1 MNGPF
6 PQPGGK
12 SWADRSL
19 WALGETE
26 RGGASPQPAQPAD
39 PKFVFLSGTV
49 VPRLWDTTG
58 RVRLTWAASEQGSW
72 QCSMRGIQAFFTSA
86 LKKCFLE
93 ILTSFASFPK
103 RMKAFR
109 RSSPLSCG
117 RDGQTCVKAGTGRRK
132 PSKTPAAL
140 CGPFYT
146 PWPLRSPLD
155 HSIGTESLHILVFMT
170 FSSLDEGRAG
180 SEGAPLP
187 SRAPPPAPA
196 RQGCPKSLCGVQG
209 IKRGISFPNSRA
221 GGSRGSSNERFFLTR
236 SILCSPALPVTLTSV
251 FSPPHLSSYIDWG
264 GCGGEVTRIR
274 GSSATS

>member
-1 MNGPF
+1 M
-6 PQPGGK
+6 
-12 SWADRSL
+12 DRSL

-26 RGGASPQPAQPAD
+26 RGGASPQPAEPAD
-39 PKFVFLSGTV
+39 PKFVFLSETV
-49 VPRLWDTTG
+49 VPRLWDARG

-146 PWPLRSPLD
+146 PWPLQSPLD

-187 SRAPPPAPA
+187 NRAPPPPQHVRGAQRA
-196 RQGCPKSLCGVQG
+196 SVGCKELKGEPHSPTAGQEG
-209 IKRGISFPNSRA
+209 PMGPRMRG
-221 GGSRGSSNERFFLTR
+221 FF
-236 SILCSPALPVTLTSV
+236 
-251 FSPPHLSSYIDWG
+251 
-264 GCGGEVTRIR
+264 
-274 GSSATS
+274 